1 MLPLLALAPYAPAAI
16 AGIGALAK
24 GLSGGRGQRIVQGGV
39 NLANRG
45 LTSLQPYTD
54 ALKSNFANKPMTTS
68 LSTLFGLSEVADPK
82 ESTAAMM
89 LDGLK
94 KSAKYLAASKEE
106 RKQMIQNLYNYLGID
121 KEQAL
126 IDAGSEL
133 LENKELEKKKKGGY
147 VKKQRKRKPYKSSAF
162 TKVKKPKKRKYI

>member
-1 MLPLLALAPYAPAAI
+1 MLPLLALAPYAPAAV

-54 ALKSNFANKPMTTS
+54 ALKSNFANKPMKTS
-68 LSTLFGLSEVADPK
+68 LSTLFGLSEVSDPE
-82 ESTAAMM
+82 ESTVAMM
-89 LDGLK
+89 LEGLK
-94 KSAKYLAASKEE
+94 KSAKYLAADEKE
-106 RKQMIQNLYNYLGID
+106 RKQMIQNLHNYLGID
-121 KEQAL
+121 KDQAL
-126 IDAGSEL
+126 IDAGNEL
-133 LENKELEKKKKGGY
+133 LEKKKKGGY

-162 TKVKKPKKRKYI
+162 VKMKKNKKKKYIKK

>member
-1 MLPLLALAPYAPAAI
+1 MLPLLALAPYAPAAV

-68 LSTLFGLSEVADPK
+68 LSTLFGLSEVSDPE
-82 ESTAAMM
+82 ESTVAMM
-89 LDGLK
+89 LEGLK
-94 KSAKYLAASKEE
+94 KSAKYLAADEKE
-106 RKQMIQNLYNYLGID
+106 RKQMIQNLHNYLGID
-121 KEQAL
+121 KDQAL
-126 IDAGSEL
+126 IDAGNEL
-133 LENKELEKKKKGGY
+133 LEKKKKGGY
-147 VKKQRKRKPYKSSAF
+147 VKKQRKRKPYKSSSF
-162 TKVKKPKKRKYI
+162 TKMKKSKKRKYI

>member
-68 LSTLFGLSEVADPK
+68 LSTLFGLSEVSDPE
-82 ESTAAMM
+82 ESTVAMM
-89 LDGLK
+89 LEGLK
-94 KSAKYLAASKEE
+94 KSAKYLAADEKE
-106 RKQMIQNLYNYLGID
+106 RKQMIQNLHNYLGID
-121 KEQAL
+121 KDQAL
-126 IDAGSEL
+126 IDAGNEL
-133 LENKELEKKKKGGY
+133 LEKKKKGGY
-147 VKKQRKRKPYKSSAF
+147 VKKQRKRKPYKSSSF
-162 TKVKKPKKRKYI
+162 TKMKKSKKRKYI